1 MKKYSLLI
9 LSFLLAVF
17 VLAACGDKDEEESKE
32 PADDGQGAEMQEPD
46 LEDIPKVVA
55 EVNGEEISKEDF
67 ENMYQQ
73 QFQNQMMQAQMSGQE
88 IDEDALKK
96 QTAEGMVGQELLVQ
110 EANNRFEKADEDDVD
125 KLIEDL
131 IEQSGSESKEDLIA
145 QFDEQG
151 IDEDEFMSEVEKQ
164 VKIDQLMDEE
174 AGDLEPSEDEV
185 KEAYEAMKSQQ
196 EEMME
201 GAEDGE
207 AEEIPEFDEMK
218 PQIEDQLKQQKQ
230 AEEMQNIVDKLRED
244 ADVTVHI

>member
-73 QFQNQMMQAQMSGQE
+73 QIQNQMMQAQMSGQE
-88 IDEDALKK
+88 IDEDELKK